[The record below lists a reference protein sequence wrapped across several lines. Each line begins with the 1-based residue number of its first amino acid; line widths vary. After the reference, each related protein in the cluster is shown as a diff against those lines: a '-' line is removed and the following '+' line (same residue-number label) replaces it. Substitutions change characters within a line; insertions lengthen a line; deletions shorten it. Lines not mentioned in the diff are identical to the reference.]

1 MPETWTNEDPGLY
14 IARTPARPADLGLG
28 IRCRVQ
34 FGANAG
40 REGWLWYGTLDTDG
54 GVVWLW
60 GDDEEDEPD
69 EGFEADPRSLVVL
82 FVDRPAGG
90 T

>member
-14 IARTPARPADLGLG
+14 IARTPARPANLGLG

-40 REGWLWYGTLDTDG
+40 REGWLWYGTLDAEE
-54 GVVWLW
+54 GVVWLY
-60 GDDEEDEPD
+60 GDDGEEIET
-69 EGFEADPRSLVVL
+69 EARALVVL